1 MLEDQELKALWQKGK
16 VKSTSKV
23 DFPSYDQNK
32 STGTILKNVRLILR
46 IEMWINIVFFLPICY
61 WFYVAQMHWLVTV
74 FYTIITALY
83 LFYYDFLIKKTLS
96 IDFNEDVRNSLK
108 KVCGYLSFYLLHY
121 KVIIWISLI
130 GGYAFGLWMA
140 QANDPTPIEDP
151 TKFWLVMVVVSI
163 ILIGIAGGFFHFLI
177 HMIYG
182 RKISRLKKIVKAF
195 SD

>member
-1 MLEDQELKALWQKGK
+1 MHEDQDLKALWQKGK
-16 VKSTSKV
+16 SKATLNV
-23 DFPSYDQNK
+23 DLPSYEQNK
-32 STGTILKNVRLILR
+32 STGSILKNVRLILR

-61 WFYVAQMHWLVTV
+61 WLSIEQMHWMVTA
-74 FYTIITALY
+74 FYTFITAVY

-108 KVCGYLSFYLLHY
+108 KIYGYLSFYLLHY

-130 GGYAFGLWMA
+130 GGYGYGLWMA
-140 QANDPTPIEDP
+140 RSADPTPIEDP
-151 TKFWLVMVVVSI
+151 TKFWLVIAAVSI
-163 ILIGIAGGFFHFLI
+163 PFIGIAGGLFHFLI

-182 RKISRLKKIVKAF
+182 RKIKRLKQIVQAF